1 MLSCRIHHGQRG
13 GVMALGR
20 ARLTMRDCTV
30 DKNSMAGVSV
40 RGAASAALVGNTVT
54 NGRASGV
61 YVSESASAEVSDNL
75 IRGNQLCGLELD
87 GAGATLVARRN
98 KLGGN
103 GGDAMSVPAEGG
115 RMRGCVFEDNVVEA
129 V

>member
-1 MLSCRIHHGQRG
+1 
-13 GVMALGR
+13 
-20 ARLTMRDCTV
+20 MRDCTV